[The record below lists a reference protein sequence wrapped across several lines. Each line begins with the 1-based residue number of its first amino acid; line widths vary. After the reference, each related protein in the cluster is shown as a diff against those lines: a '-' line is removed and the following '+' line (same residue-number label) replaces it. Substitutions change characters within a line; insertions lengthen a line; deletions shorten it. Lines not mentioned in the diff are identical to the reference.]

1 MEILSEKTEKV
12 VNMQVEFEDQEYDLL
27 YRHAKDNIPKKVLGE
42 LLISWAVQDILLKY
56 IEAHTRKPD
65 IKKRT
70 GKEKVSK
77 ATIKRK
83 TGK

>member
-1 MEILSEKTEKV
+1 MEILSEKIEKV

-42 LLISWAVQDILLKY
+42 LLISWAVNDIVRKY
-56 IEAHTRKPD
+56 IDAHTKKPA
-65 IKKRT
+65 IKKT
-70 GKEKVSK
+70 GKEKFSK
-77 ATIKRK
+77 PAVKRK